1 MPGASTTKI
10 RSCAPAPARPESRAG
25 SWSTAW
31 PGWMVRQ
38 AWSVAGAALECSC
51 RDEQETQGVPPP
63 SAPHDRALPVRWR
76 RIGGGDAAIAM
87 ARKGAAVAEAWFFL
101 ISVRGA
107 TSRGGLGCAGF
118 HPAAGLLRIGTGWP
132 QAAET
137 GRLIIQPATTYIR
150 LLFRDARC
158 GQSGPLRRHPSP
170 AISRATLA
178 NCALS
183 RICWSREN
191 QSGQYGPRIG
201 NEKTAESARPQ
212 RATRAS
218 LGLPCLRPARQI
230 SSVSIGLLTAG
241 LWCLNRRALLELAQ
255 LRGLRYSLS
264 RVDKRV

>member
-51 RDEQETQGVPPP
+51 RDGQEIQGVPPP
-63 SAPHDRALPVRWR
+63 SAPHDRALPVGRR
-76 RIGGGDAAIAM
+76 RIGGGDAVIAM
-87 ARKGAAVAEAWFFL
+87 ARKVAAVAEARFFL

-107 TSRGGLGCAGF
+107 TSRGGFGCAGF

-137 GRLIIQPATTYIR
+137 GRLTIQPATTYIR

-191 QSGQYGPRIG
+191 QSGQYDPRIG
-201 NEKTAESARPQ
+201 NEKNCRERTTSKGNEGEP
-212 RATRAS
+212 
-218 LGLPCLRPARQI
+218 RPAVSAPGSPNIFCFHRPPDGRPVVPEPQGI
-230 SSVSIGLLTAG
+230 VGTCPTPRPSV
-241 LWCLNRRALLELAQ
+241 
-255 LRGLRYSLS
+255 LS
-264 RVDKRV
+264 